1 MLERRQHSTSATPQ
15 RSASAQHYGAIP
27 KTLDQLKILWDYL
40 TKFVPISKN

>member
-27 KTLDQLKILWDYL
+27 KTLRAERSVGAVNLE
-40 TKFVPISKN
+40 SRS